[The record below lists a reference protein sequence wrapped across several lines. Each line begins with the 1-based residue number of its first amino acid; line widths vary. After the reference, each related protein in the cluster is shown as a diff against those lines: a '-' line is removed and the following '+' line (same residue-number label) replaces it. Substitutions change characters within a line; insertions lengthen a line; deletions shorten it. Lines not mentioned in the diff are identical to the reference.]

1 MSEYELIGTVR
12 VEYDDDNIDPE
23 SGKENLRQM
32 VQDGTLDLTIETNY
46 HDEDETEE

>member
-12 VEYDDDNIDPE
+12 VEYDDETIDPE

-32 VQDGTLDLTIETNY
+32 VQEGTLQLDIETNY
-46 HDEDETEE
+46 PDEADE